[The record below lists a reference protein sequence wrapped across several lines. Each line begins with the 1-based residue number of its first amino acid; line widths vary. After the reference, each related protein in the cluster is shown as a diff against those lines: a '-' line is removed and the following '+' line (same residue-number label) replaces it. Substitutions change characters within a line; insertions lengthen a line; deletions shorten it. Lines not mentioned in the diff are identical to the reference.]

1 MSLRY
6 YWWCLVWSNL
16 DIMSWIKYRKI
27 IFVTSRDSSLMY
39 RFCIHTAVTSIG
51 CSAAKNQSRSGR
63 ARQSV
68 LTPLGYSSVKL
79 PWIAIV
85 MASISIALNIYSI
98 FSPPSFILS
107 ILFHHRTGLPR
118 HKARTANIVRI
129 VIAVFFFALDYSS
142 LCTN

>member
-6 YWWCLVWSNL
+6 YWWCLVWSNFEIL
-16 DIMSWIKYRKI
+16 SWIKYRKI
-27 IFVTSRDSSLMY
+27 IFVTSRDSSLRC

-51 CSAAKNQSRSGR
+51 CSAAKNQSRGGT

-79 PWIAIV
+79 PWTAIV
-85 MASISIALNIYSI
+85 MASISIVLNIYSI

-107 ILFHHRTGLPR
+107 IHFRHRTGLPQ
-118 HKARTANIVRI
+118 HKARTANIIRI
-129 VIAVFFFALDYSS
+129 VIVVFFFALDYSS
-142 LCTN
+142 LCSN